1 MTALDSV
8 LKLKKEGKSE
18 GEIIAMLRSQGV
30 SPMELSEALNQ
41 SKIKEA
47 IYSSDLTQGMTPS
60 IMQTDEEEQ
69 NQNYSSNTYN
79 QEQKDNQQYSQNQDQ
94 YYPEQEQYVPQ
105 YPPQNNYYPNS
116 PTNYSQNEY
125 SSQDQYY
132 DGEPSS
138 IDTIME
144 ISEQVFAEKIKKIS
158 KEIKE
163 FTTFKN
169 IFEIK
174 IENLSQRLERM
185 EKQFD
190 KMQLSILDKVG
201 EYGKGLEYLKKELN
215 MVEDS
220 LTKISKK

>member
-18 GEIIAMLRSQGV
+18 GEIIAMLRNQGV

-47 IYSSDLTQGMTPS
+47 VYSSDLTQGMTPS

-69 NQNYSSNTYN
+69 NQNYSSNMYN
-79 QEQKDNQQYSQNQDQ
+79 QEQKDTQEQ

-105 YPPQNNYYPNS
+105 YPPQNNYYSSP
-116 PTNYSQNEY
+116 PTNYPSNEY

-132 DGEPSS
+132 DGESSS

-158 KEIKE
+158 KEMKE

>member
-18 GEIIAMLRSQGV
+18 GEIIAMLRNQGV

-47 IYSSDLTQGMTPS
+47 VYSSDLTQGMTAS

-69 NQNYSSNTYN
+69 NQNYSSNMYN
-79 QEQKDNQQYSQNQDQ
+79 QEQKDTQEQ

-105 YPPQNNYYPNS
+105 YPPQNNYYSSP
-116 PTNYSQNEY
+116 PTNYPSNEY

-132 DGEPSS
+132 DGESSS

-158 KEIKE
+158 KEMKE